1 MNFQVGKRPL
11 DTSQEKVFQL
21 LFWMM
26 LQFTPCIW
34 AHSQF
39 FLYVAGLYVLMF
51 ILSIYIV
58 ALFKASFQGLVF
70 ETGTFPDFS
79 FFLKNNNKKTH
90 LVEGVSF
97 FYMGM
102 FSFVCF
108 MSYESFSKI
117 ICLHREIFS
126 YVNELAN
133 LYYLILWCHIC
144 RFTGLIY

>member
-26 LQFTPCIW
+26 LQFTACIW

-51 ILSIYIV
+51 KLSIYIV

-70 ETGTFPDFS
+70 GTGTFPDFS
-79 FFLKNNNKKTH
+79 FLKKTTTTKNPPCR
-90 LVEGVSF
+90 GGFF

-117 ICLHREIFS
+117 ICLHRGIFS
-126 YVNELAN
+126 YVNELAS
-133 LYYLILWCHIC
+133 LWVLFDSLMSH
-144 RFTGLIY
+144 L